1 MRSLPSLGPRGE
13 GWVAIQF
20 ILLGAIAVAG
30 WWGGPA
36 WTGAVVTVSTL
47 AGLLGI
53 AAGAV
58 MAFLGVRHLGDA
70 LTPLPHPR
78 EQAELVQTGI
88 YRRVRH
94 PIYGGLIV
102 AALGWGLLTASIPA
116 LLLTGV
122 LAVFFRLKSAREETW
137 LTDQFPAYGA
147 YRERTRRFIPWLG

>member
-1 MRSLPSLGPRGE
+1 MHSLPSLGPRGE

-20 ILLGAIAVAG
+20 ILLGSIAVAG
-30 WWGGPA
+30 WWGGPD

-78 EQAELVQTGI
+78 DQAELVQTGI

>member
-36 WTGAVVTVSTL
+36 WTGAVATVSTL

-58 MAFLGVRHLGDA
+58 MAFLGMRHLGDA

-102 AALGWGLLTASIPA
+102 AALGWGLLTASTPA

-122 LAVFFRLKSAREETW
+122 LAVFFRLKSAREEAW
-137 LTDQFPAYGA
+137 LTDQFPSYGA